1 MSTITT
7 TAAGTV
13 RATPMAD
20 GAYCLEARD
29 RDGAKTGWA
38 FADPVYLNADA
49 DAGRTL
55 EEVRD
60 RALDDALASHL
71 GLTREGP
78 WERMDGDALGA
89 VVVQRL
95 RPTPPVE
102 AMTASATPA
111 EVRGAYYVT
120 LRDATGRH
128 EVHTRAVVPERLL
141 ELGEAAA
148 VLDAADDAAERA
160 GFHRAGPVTFGDDGG
175 VTFPCRAIPDVEAPS
190 WSSHPGPIVAGMD
203 RDPGGDVVVWHEG
216 AVGSVVASLGGDRGG
231 FSLGV
236 GLYREDRVHEGRLI
250 VGDLRVSVAGP
261 NELLYLSPD
270 DVDALAAL
278 LTEAGRRAR
287 EYAAASAAV
296 GAVDASD
303 GVASGT

>member
-29 RDGAKTGWA
+29 SDGAKTGGWA
-38 FADPVYLNADA
+38 FADPIYLKADA

-89 VVVQRL
+89 VVVQRR

-160 GFHRAGPVTFGDDGG
+160 GFHRAGPATFGDDGG
-175 VTFPCRAIPDVEAPS
+175 VSFPCRAIPDVEAPS
-190 WSSHPGPIVAGMD
+190 WSNRRGPIVAGME
-203 RDPGGDVVVWHEG
+203 RDGDGDIVVCHEG
-216 AVGSVVASLGGDRGG
+216 AVGSAVASLGGTRGG
-231 FSLGV
+231 CPLYV
-236 GLYREDRVHEGRLI
+236 GLYREDRVHEGRLT
-250 VGDLRVSVAGP
+250 VGELRVSVAGP
-261 NELLYLSPD
+261 NDLLYLAPD

-278 LTEAGRRAR
+278 LTEAGRKARA
-287 EYAAASAAV
+287 YGAATAEER
-296 GAVDASD
+296 GR
-303 GVASGT
+303 